1 MSARPRANASTTN
14 EARIAARGGRAT
26 LGLGLAG
33 ALLCYLAHPPA
44 GLSLLAWIGPVPWLL
59 LARLTRLPGRR
70 PYRAVWLAGMA
81 YWAATIQWIRLP
93 HWANHFG
100 LVFLALYLGGYLPAF
115 LALTRVGVWRLRLP
129 LWLAAPLVWTGL
141 EWVRARLLTGF
152 LMASLAHTQ
161 VRHTA
166 VIQIA
171 DVFGEYGVTFL
182 IMLVAGCLASAVP
195 VAWLERIGDLDLS
208 RSEFRPETAAVF
220 GWRSALRL
228 VPGIAAL
235 LATLGYGYWRLN
247 QTAGEGRPGPTIAL
261 IQSDMLADWKGD
273 ADSDAAAMRDMD
285 ALSERAVA
293 AAGKRVDLVVW
304 PETMYRDPLVSRD
317 ETNGPPI
324 ETINPAAFNA
334 REELTQRAIRFKA
347 ALLVGIDRLNLLA
360 PEGSA
365 PSAQFRIEGYN
376 SAVLVDR
383 DGKMVGTYDKMHLL
397 PFGEF
402 IPLAEWLPWLL
413 KISPVTGTSIPGR
426 LPEPLFLGDVQYNVN
441 ICYETV
447 LPQLIRQQFVHAIQQ
462 ASASPDV
469 MVNLTND
476 AWYWGSSE
484 LDMHLASGVFR
495 TIETR
500 TPLVIAA
507 NRGLTAY
514 VDYMGRV
521 VETTERDKP
530 AFLIADVRLPTRS
543 GVYPTA
549 FVAYGDWFAL
559 VCAVSCAAMAVAGW
573 GYRRGRVVQ
582 RE

>member
-1 MSARPRANASTTN
+1 MNARPRANASTTN
-14 EARIAARGGRAT
+14 EARIAARGGRVT

-44 GLSLLAWIGPVPWLL
+44 GLSLLAYIGPVPWLL
-59 LARLTRLPGRR
+59 LARLPRFPGRR
-70 PYRAVWLAGMA
+70 PYRAVWFAGMA

-100 LVFLALYLGGYLPAF
+100 LVFLAIYLGAYLPAF
-115 LALTRVGVWRLRLP
+115 LALTRVGVHRLRLP

-161 VRHTA
+161 VKYTA

-195 VAWLERIGDLDLS
+195 AAWLERLERYGEARSDARPGDG
-208 RSEFRPETAAVF
+208 AAV
-220 GWRSALRL
+220 GWRSVIAL
-228 VPGIAAL
+228 VPAVAAL
-235 LATLGYGYWRLN
+235 VGAIGYGQWRLN
-247 QTAGEGRPGPTIAL
+247 QQSDGRPGPTIAL

-273 ADSDAAAMRDMD
+273 ADSDAAAMRNMD

-317 ETNGPPI
+317 ELNGPPMDS
-324 ETINPAAFNA
+324 INPAAFNA

-360 PEGSA
+360 PESSA
-365 PSAQFRIEGYN
+365 PPAEFRIEGYN

-447 LPQLIRQQFVHAIQQ
+447 LPQLIRQQFVHAIQV
-462 ASASPDV
+462 ASAAPDM

-495 TIETR
+495 AIETR

-514 VDYMGRV
+514 VDYLGRV

-530 AFLIADVRLPTRS
+530 AFLIADVRLPTRN

-559 VCAVSCAAMAVAGW
+559 VCAVSCAVIGAVGW
-573 GYRRGRVVQ
+573 RYRRGRVVQ